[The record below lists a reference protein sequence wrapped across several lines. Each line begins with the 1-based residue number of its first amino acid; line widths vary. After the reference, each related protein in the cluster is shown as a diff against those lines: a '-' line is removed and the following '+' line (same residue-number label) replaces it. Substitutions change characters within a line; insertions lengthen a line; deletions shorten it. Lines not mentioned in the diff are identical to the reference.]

1 MLDTVISGNVYDKY
15 GSSNFI
21 YQRLV
26 KNFRKRLF
34 AMLEQVQARSIL
46 EVGCGEGYW
55 LLQIGQ
61 QWPKSRLIGLDL
73 GMDVIQEA
81 QREILFA
88 DFLQG
93 SAIRLPFASSSF
105 DCILALEVLEHLSSP
120 AAAMTEFARV
130 SARYCLVS
138 VPFEPY
144 WRMLNLARLYYLSAL
159 GNTPGHVQH
168 FGHHSLKKLLCTDFN
183 IVSYQVVFPWLML
196 LAEKQ

>member
-1 MLDTVISGNVYDKY
+1 MTDTVISGNVYDKY

-21 YQRLV
+21 YRRLV

-34 AMLEQVQARSIL
+34 AMLEQGQAQSIL

-61 QWPKSRLIGLDL
+61 QWPQSRLIGLDL

-81 QREILFA
+81 QKEILFA

-93 SAIRLPFASSSF
+93 GAECLPFASSSF
-105 DCILALEVLEHLSSP
+105 DCILALEVLEHLLRP
-120 AAAMTEFARV
+120 ADAVTEFARV

-144 WRMLNLARLYYLSAL
+144 WRILNLARLYYLRTL

-168 FGHHSLKKLLCTDFN
+168 FGHRSLKKLLSTNFN

-196 LAEKQ
+196 LAEK